1 MLKVAVAEFHQ
12 ACRGV
17 FLCGGQCNLRK
28 ITKIF
33 QGGLNGYDAARVVE
47 RKFEAAIDQKF
58 ESAKA
63 NLMTKEDGLRIEVS
77 MKTMETLMKTIEASM
92 KTIEA
97 SMKTIEASMKAEL
110 RSAMLDQ
117 LKWTVG
123 VMFTF
128 SGIIIAAI
136 KLL

>member
-17 FLCGGQCNLRK
+17 FLCGGQCSLRK

-97 SMKTIEASMKAEL
+97 SMKAEL

>member
-1 MLKVAVAEFHQ
+1 MSMQMDLGIYEALTEI
-12 ACRGV
+12 GV
-17 FLCGGQCNLRK
+17 K
-28 ITKIF
+28 A
-33 QGGLNGYDAARVVE
+33 DAARVVE

-77 MKTMETLMKTIEASM
+77 MKTIEASM
-92 KTIEA
+92 KTMEV
-97 SMKTIEASMKAEL
+97 SMKAEL

-123 VMFTF
+123 LMFTF
-128 SGIIIAAI
+128 SGVIIAAI

>member
-1 MLKVAVAEFHQ
+1 MSMQMDLGIYEALTEI
-12 ACRGV
+12 GV
-17 FLCGGQCNLRK
+17 K
-28 ITKIF
+28 A
-33 QGGLNGYDAARVVE
+33 DAARVVE

-97 SMKTIEASMKAEL
+97 SMKAEL

-123 VMFTF
+123 LMFTF
-128 SGIIIAAI
+128 SGVIIAAI